1 MSEFEFISVFV
12 SIVLAFAMAELLMA
26 WGRLIR
32 EHNRVHKP
40 SFFIGWTIWLLLLM
54 CFHYLGIWEFQA
66 VDFEL
71 VGQLVLLL
79 LPPII
84 LVLLTF
90 VLAPERTRGK
100 AIDLEEHY
108 FSIRHWLFSLAILFF
123 VAGTIADMML
133 PDFGETWISRIS
145 LRLIIVITL
154 GLLIVSRNRI
164 LHYGVLTFNVGW
176 LILGSI
182 FREVRA
188 L

>member
-1 MSEFEFISVFV
+1 
-12 SIVLAFAMAELLMA
+12 
-26 WGRLIR
+26 
-32 EHNRVHKP
+32 
-40 SFFIGWTIWLLLLM
+40 M

-90 VLAPERTRGK
+90 PCSAQERTRGK

-154 GLLIVSRNRI
+154 GLLMVSRNRI

-176 LILGSI
+176 LIPWQYFSGGQGVIATRLRRKLRGQSKI
-182 FREVRA
+182 TVVLRI
-188 L
+188 